1 MSSLAA
7 IALEIENSRPQCDQ
21 RLKDSSLRSNFF
33 GSKRFKSCSWSNYF
47 IEESTSKSR
56 SSQAAAPT
64 ANDDAVPEK
73 APFPA
78 KKLREFLRIFGTEIA
93 SSAGGSADGD
103 HQIDWVDMSAKLSTK
118 SQTFTARDCYIH
130 YRNVES
136 KDINKGIWG
145 ANEDRKLLALVNS
158 SEVSSKRIFF
168 NYFFCVERCKLIICI
183 LFINPQE
190 CGWVKIADDLGTSR
204 TPLQCLQRY
213 QQALNIKLVNSC
225 EWTRNEDDLLRK
237 GVELYGAKNWQNVA
251 SMISGRSAVQCGAR
265 YRKSSKSRD
274 DIVDGSWTEID
285 ERRLF
290 LAAIAY
296 DIPTSSIFKKTAAEI
311 EAFMATG
318 DASHTGD
325 EGSSSTLLSA
335 SNREES
341 GVLVGSEEPRRELVC
356 VVKEKKKYNMT
367 RSANV
372 GSAPVEGEPVR
383 HYLPF
388 FLYLPHVSI

>member
-1 MSSLAA
+1 MRIGNYWLSL
-7 IALEIENSRPQCDQ
+7 IL
-21 RLKDSSLRSNFF
+21 LKLVVKEFF
-33 GSKRFKSCSWSNYF
+33 FT
-47 IEESTSKSR
+47 I
-56 SSQAAAPT
+56 
-64 ANDDAVPEK
+64 
-73 APFPA
+73 
-78 KKLREFLRIFGTEIA
+78 FL
-93 SSAGGSADGD
+93 
-103 HQIDWVDMSAKLSTK
+103 
-118 SQTFTARDCYIH
+118 
-130 YRNVES
+130 
-136 KDINKGIWG
+136 
-145 ANEDRKLLALVNS
+145 
-158 SEVSSKRIFF
+158 
-168 NYFFCVERCKLIICI
+168 CVERFKLIICI

-311 EAFMATG
+311 EAFLAIG

-388 FLYLPHVSI
+388 FPYLPHVSI